1 MEALMI
7 SIARPLLGDEEAAA
21 VLHVLASGQLAQGEQ
36 VAIFER
42 CFAEMCGV
50 REAVAVSSGTAALH
64 LALLAHDIGP
74 GDEVITT
81 AFSFAATAN
90 VILLAGATP
99 VFVDI
104 EPDTYNIDPALVEAA
119 ITPRT
124 RAILP
129 VHLYGN
135 PCDMKQLEQLAS
147 THGLII
153 IEDACQAHDARVDN
167 RAVGGFGTGCFSF
180 YPTKNMTTGEGG
192 IVTTNHP
199 VIAERIRLL
208 RSHGQQARYYHT
220 TIGYNMRMTEI
231 QAAIGLVQLRKLKQF
246 NELRISNA
254 RFLTER
260 FSGLL
265 QTPVV
270 RPGHRHVYHQYTIRV
285 PDDRDQWAAQLH
297 ARGIGT
303 GIHYPIPIYQQPFY
317 RDSTSRFRISP
328 PDGVANTQSEPSD
341 LHLPETEKAAKQV
354 LSLPVHPAL
363 SEDDL
368 STIVREVLALCN

>member
-1 MEALMI
+1 
-7 SIARPLLGDEEAAA
+7 
-21 VLHVLASGQLAQGEQ
+21 
-36 VAIFER
+36 
-42 CFAEMCGV
+42 
-50 REAVAVSSGTAALH
+50 
-64 LALLAHDIGP
+64 
-74 GDEVITT
+74 
-81 AFSFAATAN
+81 
-90 VILLAGATP
+90 
-99 VFVDI
+99 
-104 EPDTYNIDPALVEAA
+104 
-119 ITPRT
+119 
-124 RAILP
+124 
-129 VHLYGN
+129 
-135 PCDMKQLEQLAS
+135 
-147 THGLII
+147 
-153 IEDACQAHDARVDN
+153 
-167 RAVGGFGTGCFSF
+167 
-180 YPTKNMTTGEGG
+180 MTTGEGG

-199 VIAERIRLL
+199 VIAERVRLL